1 MSVHKQSGKKN
12 RKHGR
17 GLKSPSR
24 KNYRDSRRREH
35 NKLKNVLKSNGEEK
49 ALEYALKHN
58 LRVWWE

>member
-24 KNYRDSRRREH
+24 KRYRDFRVREH
-35 NKLKNVLKSNGEEK
+35 NKLKNVLKSNGEAK
-49 ALEYALKHN
+49 ALEYAREHN
-58 LRVWWE
+58 LKIYW